1 MKKTI
6 TKLSVVAFLGLTI
19 FIACKTQ
26 EKTEASSYLPINVLP
41 SCVVT
46 PSEFKT
52 WFVGGN
58 PTENGAVEPANSVT
72 FGHEDNGDFY
82 RWSEQM
88 FLWITSPSSGIY
100 GKSKT
105 VLESP
110 VFYTVSPEF
119 GVNERKL
126 IPHRPGILLSAL
138 PNIEKS
144 RGVDSEE
151 GQATGDAL
159 MSKDGALLYYITM
172 VNDVYAQFIAAVN
185 AGKMKGKQFPTT
197 QAELNTIVAYA
208 KSQNIVL
215 PDANALAIELKT
227 SWVDASTVKDLS
239 KYITIDALV
248 PTYIKTSKRWTIIPN
263 KTQKI
268 KLALLGVHIVGSTAG
283 HPEMVWSTFEH
294 KNNAPN
300 LSYTYLDT
308 ALKQQK
314 IAADTK
320 GLWVL
325 NSAPA
330 DTTNINISHMKFK
343 NDTISAQWTTT
354 PLPPANN
361 TISPSNTT
369 RTKPWGV
376 ANKGVPNPENATAA
390 ASNSQI
396 ISINNSVLS
405 QLVGNDIRKNYLFI
419 GSTWTDGGAAPNGQ
433 SYSATNTT
441 SGVAIGTSQLA
452 NSTMETYDQST
463 AYNPNGSCFSC
474 HHDYKSSKPTLDP
487 NFLSHVYADIRRGD
501 SISGKKKVK
510 LIQ

>member
-1 MKKTI
+1 
-6 TKLSVVAFLGLTI
+6 
-19 FIACKTQ
+19 
-26 EKTEASSYLPINVLP
+26 
-41 SCVVT
+41 
-46 PSEFKT
+46 
-52 WFVGGN
+52 
-58 PTENGAVEPANSVT
+58 
-72 FGHEDNGDFY
+72 
-82 RWSEQM
+82 
-88 FLWITSPSSGIY
+88 
-100 GKSKT
+100 
-105 VLESP
+105 
-110 VFYTVSPEF
+110 
-119 GVNERKL
+119 
-126 IPHRPGILLSAL
+126 
-138 PNIEKS
+138 
-144 RGVDSEE
+144 
-151 GQATGDAL
+151 
-159 MSKDGALLYYITM
+159 
-172 VNDVYAQFIAAVN
+172 
-185 AGKMKGKQFPTT
+185 
-197 QAELNTIVAYA
+197 
-208 KSQNIVL
+208 
-215 PDANALAIELKT
+215 
-227 SWVDASTVKDLS
+227 
-239 KYITIDALV
+239 
-248 PTYIKTSKRWTIIPN
+248 
-263 KTQKI
+263 
-268 KLALLGVHIVGSTAG
+268 VGSTAG

-308 ALKQQK
+308 SKKQQK
-314 IAADTK
+314 IAADSK

-325 NSAPA
+325 NSVPA

-343 NDTISAQWTTT
+343 NDTISAQWTTN

-433 SYSATNTT
+433 SYSATNTK

-463 AYNPNGSCFSC
+463 AYNLNGSCFSC

-501 SISGKKKVK
+501 SISGRKVK
-510 LIQ
+510 LIQK